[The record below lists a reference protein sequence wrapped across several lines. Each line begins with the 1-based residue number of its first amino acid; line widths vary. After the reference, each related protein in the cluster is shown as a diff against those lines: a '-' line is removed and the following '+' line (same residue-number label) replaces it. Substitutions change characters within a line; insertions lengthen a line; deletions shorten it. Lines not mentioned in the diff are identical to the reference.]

1 MGLTHHES
9 VAVPSLGPAPPEA
22 DELPGPPAETT
33 TSISYKDGKKTAL
46 TNAQAQGVTV
56 SPVVKAVA
64 GSLGGLVESVCLQPI
79 DVIKTRL
86 QLDHS
91 GRYNGVVGCGRTIA
105 AEEGVG
111 ALWKG
116 LTPFATHLTLKYALR
131 FGTNS
136 FFQSMFRSSDGT
148 LTDGARLGAGL
159 GAGVTEAMVIV
170 TPFEVI
176 KTRLQQQRG
185 LAKEA
190 LKYRGTVGTALT
202 VAREEGP
209 LALWNGATATVVRQG
224 SNQMSMFYS
233 KYMLD
238 RLVWDKKE
246 GDGKVLAPWQSMTS
260 GFVAACIGPVLNNP
274 FDVVKTR
281 MMAAR
286 DGQQAQ
292 YKGFLDCLTTVA
304 RNEGVGALWKGLTPR
319 LMRTPPGQAIVWAT
333 ADTITG
339 YFEKN
344 RQ

>member
-1 MGLTHHES
+1 MGLTHTHVGSLEPAVDVGVDVGVQPETS
-9 VAVPSLGPAPPEA
+9 TKISIKEGPKQVTGVAPVA
-22 DELPGPPAETT
+22 
-33 TSISYKDGKKTAL
+33 
-46 TNAQAQGVTV
+46 TV
-56 SPVVKAVA
+56 SPAVKAVA
-64 GSLGGLVESVCLQPI
+64 GSLGGLVEAVCLQPI

-91 GRYNGVVGCGRTIA
+91 GRYNGVVGCGRTIL

-116 LTPFATHLTLKYALR
+116 LTPFGMHLTTKYALR

-136 FFQSMFRSSDGT
+136 FFQSLFRSKDGS
-148 LTDGARLGAGL
+148 LSDGARLAAGL
-159 GAGVTEAMVIV
+159 GAGVTEAMIIV

-190 LKYRGTVGTALT
+190 LKYNGTLGTALT

-209 LALWNGATATVVRQG
+209 LALWNGATATVIRQG

-238 RLVWDKKE
+238 RHVWGKRE
-246 GDGKVLAPWQSMTS
+246 GDGTVLTPAQSMTS

-286 DGQQAQ
+286 GKGDHH
-292 YKGFLDCLTTVA
+292 YKGFFDCLVTVA
-304 RNEGVGALWKGLTPR
+304 RNEGVGALWKGITPR
-319 LMRTPPGQAIVWAT
+319 LMRTPPGQAIVWAVT
-333 ADTITG
+333 DQVCG
-339 YFEKN
+339 HFEKK
-344 RQ
+344 R

>member
-1 MGLTHHES
+1 MGLTQEP
-9 VAVPSLGPAPPEA
+9 VGALGPAPASAEA
-22 DELPGPPAETT
+22 VDSGAT
-33 TSISYKDGKKTAL
+33 TSITYKDGKQNVGVT
-46 TNAQAQGVTV
+46 QPGVTV
-56 SPVVKAVA
+56 SPAVKAVA
-64 GSLGGLVESVCLQPI
+64 GSLGGLVEAVCLQPI

-91 GRYNGVVGCGRTIA
+91 GRYNGVVGCGRMVA
-105 AEEGVG
+105 AEEGTM

-116 LTPFATHLTLKYALR
+116 LTPFAMHLTLKYSLR

-136 FFQSMFRSSDGT
+136 FFQSLFRDKDGG
-148 LTDGARLGAGL
+148 LSDGARLASGL

-190 LKYRGTVGTALT
+190 LKYRGTFGTALT

-224 SNQMSMFYS
+224 SNQMALFYS
-233 KYMLD
+233 KYLFD
-238 RLVWDKKE
+238 RMIWNKHE
-246 GDGKVLAPWQSMTS
+246 GDGKMLTPVQSMTT
-260 GFVAACIGPVLNNP
+260 GFMAACIGPVLNNP

-286 DGQQAQ
+286 DGQYQ
-292 YKGFLDCLTTVA
+292 YKGFMDCLTTVA
-304 RNEGVGALWKGLTPR
+304 RNEGMGALWKGLTPR
-319 LMRTPPGQAIVWAT
+319 LMRTPPGQAIVWAVT
-333 ADTITG
+333 DQVCG
-339 YFEKN
+339 YFEKQ
-344 RQ
+344 R